1 MEIIVAGSLIIKQGC
16 RDDFIDQSKAA
27 IEMARN
33 NDSCL
38 DFSVSADSID
48 ANRVNIFEKWTSR
61 AALVKFRNNGSK
73 DSDFSLIKSFH
84 VNEYDVTE

>member
-38 DFSVSADSID
+38 DFSVSPDSITD
-48 ANRVNIFEKWTSR
+48 NRVNVFEKWVSR
-61 AALVKFRNNGSK
+61 TALNTFRESGPDNNS
-73 DSDFSLIKSFH
+73 FSLIESF
-84 VNEYDVTE
+84 NIKEYEFPD